1 MAGSAQDVDP
11 ETGAQEANTFGAGVN
26 AAGDPSGLAALV
38 AQQTALMLQMKDLSD
53 RVVVV
58 EAASAKAVTQMAATA
73 QSGDAELEA
82 PSKLPYGL
90 VKLRRN
96 TSLPYFI
103 TQLETLISQAGQS
116 GTLAPPLQMFLDG
129 KGTLQRI
136 REYASVASV
145 MPSGKSICLE
155 TLECIFTARV
165 LVHLHPDYL
174 YIKTKF
180 VDNSLPTLD
189 CLTDQVSSHYDTI
202 VAPHAA
208 ATQYANAAI
217 DQSAG
222 AIADDRRKQ
231 EELKRRQLAKK
242 VPCPQ
247 CHRLGHVTQQ
257 CFMTNVEKR
266 DEFCRKATPEAKAAI
281 LKRVAEYEKH
291 GKLPAPGESLG
302 AVAGQSDM
310 CPGLEHSGEALFALT
325 TWTAN
330 PDMNDVGES
339 SHVLRVGGQS
349 ELHPGLAEMGDKV
362 FESMSTHVVVCSDA
376 EHSGLTDTDVTPFE
390 LSYGGGSNRPA
401 LLDTSFPAVATF
413 NYYSIL
419 DGVCEPAVPV
429 PAGDGSSSTTRG
441 SRGSLLEDLGRKCIA
456 TWVYIDIITAF
467 FPTRARLEKTQSVWE
482 SGRVRHLGHGYRI
495 SPRQFWF
502 TSGVHRVHT
511 NMVTFSERLHKM
523 GKIVITWD
531 PSVVAP
537 LKTNLMATA
546 LDAPYRDPVPDLLE
560 TPVLEQG
567 VYLQEGDDE
576 VMAVVKVETSDGEC
590 RGNTVPAEQ
599 DSMLPAGATEPKN
612 YSQVLTAPDVVEWL
626 ESIQNELEALV
637 QIKRA
642 LLMMKEE
649 DVPPGVK
656 LLDMSL
662 VLKVNLDKNRQLLK
676 RKSRVCARGN
686 KQEYGVD
693 YVDTFAPCTQ
703 LSSVR
708 IVIAL
713 ALNLGLVG
721 YHMDVDTAFLNS
733 VLDEDLYVQLPRGLE
748 YGGCRCAK
756 LLKAMYGL
764 KQAGKE
770 WFDPS
775 DAFIMGYG
783 SKMQRSEVE
792 PCMYFIKDVD
802 IMVII
807 LAYANDYLVATDD
820 KTCLVIYSSMIQ
832 KSVSLSTTEA
842 EIIALSE
849 GAREI
854 KYILNVLDS
863 LVNIH
868 RPVPMYCDNQG
879 AIHLASNYVN
889 SSRSKHIDVRNMYI
903 RELMKAKDAEALY
916 TGTDDN
922 TSDVMTKSLALPS
935 FRVHRERLGVM
946 DLDRDDR

>member
-1 MAGSAQDVDP
+1 MVKGERSKSPNPPPSYGEP
-11 ETGAQEANTFGAGVN
+11 EPELKPGESSTFEA
-26 AAGDPSGLAALV
+26 DELATHK
-38 AQQTALMLQMKDLSD
+38 QQITALMDMVKNLTGNLAILQQAHLNAAVPVDMSDMSLSD
-53 RVVVV
+53 AQNESVWLEWR
-58 EAASAKAVTQMAATA
+58 AKI
-73 QSGDAELEA
+73 A
-82 PSKLPYGL
+82 PSLRHPSLALLLSEGL

-441 SRGSLLEDLGRKCIA
+441 SRGSLLEDLGRK
-456 TWVYIDIITAF
+456 WVYIDIITAF

-662 VLKVNLDKNRQLLK
+662 VLK
-676 RKSRVCARGN
+676 
-686 KQEYGVD
+686 
-693 YVDTFAPCTQ
+693 

-820 KTCLVIYSSMIQ
+820 KTWYDTFVTQFHSRYSCRDMGTLDLVMGIG